1 MKRGRGSREVTAP
14 LSVQAKRQTT
24 PLSEQAKPLLGWY
37 GSTDPAWRTL
47 LEAIPESLA
56 PNIELLR
63 HDDVFDWLTDCEPA
77 SNKRLLLGLEHR
89 NDHQA
94 LTLLKQLGDQPP
106 TKQPTETTSTTTRKK
121 SGATSPTKPTPSRN
135 LAIAAVLGEDWQ
147 GHRRTFPLPDS
158 LETFYWYQWFDGVLP
173 WIHTSD
179 LQPTHSQTLSP
190 RVGRIIDRS
199 DQAKAILRTDNQHS
213 GMQLTALQE
222 LGTCWVLSD
231 EPTNV
236 ALWQS
241 LLGQYGIRT
250 IGSLTEDAWPAFQA
264 DCIFYAP
271 ESRPAQAPTDANSTP
286 AEPNPRIVSD
296 LQSLRDEHPTSFIVL
311 IHPFL
316 RWNDWPTFHN
326 SGADAIACPP
336 CSLEGI
342 LTTWFLHR

>member
-1 MKRGRGSREVTAP
+1 MKRGRGTREV
-14 LSVQAKRQTT
+14 TT

-77 SNKRLLLGLEHR
+77 SNKRLI
-89 NDHQA
+89 
-94 LTLLKQLGDQPP
+94 LLKQLGNQPP

-199 DQAKAILRTDNQHS
+199 DQAKAILRTDNQHP
-213 GMQLTALQE
+213 GMQLAALQD

-271 ESRPAQAPTDANSTP
+271 ESRPAQAPTPANSTP

-342 LTTWFLHR
+342 LTTWFLHC

>member
-1 MKRGRGSREVTAP
+1 MKRGRGSREIA
-14 LSVQAKRQTT
+14 T
-24 PLSEQAKPLLGWY
+24 PRTEQAEPLLAWC

-63 HDDVFDWLTDCEPA
+63 CNDVSDWIAQCEPA
-77 SNKRLLLGLEHR
+77 KNIQLLVGLEHR
-89 NDHQA
+89 NDHHA
-94 LTLLKQLGDQPP
+94 LELLKQLAAPP
-106 TKQPTETTSTTTRKK
+106 TPKTTPQTASNAHRKK
-121 SGATSPTKPTPSRN
+121 SSTTSRSKPKPNQS

-173 WIHTSD
+173 WIQSRD
-179 LQPTHSQTLSP
+179 LLPANNQQLSP

-199 DQAKAILRTDNQHS
+199 EQAKSILRAHMQQPS
-213 GMQLTALQE
+213 MQQPSMQLAAMPE
-222 LGTCWVLSD
+222 PRTCWVLSD
-231 EPTNV
+231 EPKSV

-241 LLGQYGIRT
+241 LLEQYGVRT
-250 IGSLTEDAWPAFQA
+250 IGSLIDDAWPTLQT

-271 ESRPAQAPTDANSTP
+271 ESRSAQAPVSV
-286 AEPNPRIVSD
+286 EPNPRIVND
-296 LQSLRDEHPTSFIVL
+296 LRSLRDEHTTSFIVL
-311 IHPFL
+311 FHPFL
-316 RWNDWPTFHN
+316 RWNDWPTFHK

-342 LTTWFLHR
+342 LTTCFLHR